1 MAPTKISLF
10 ETDEYYTKECNCW
23 KTLVAGDGVS
33 VLRNTKH
40 HQSCIKFDKNREL
53 CWLDYQLSLLKSVP
67 ACLTIGRDEKR
78 YKGLMNNDIIPGFI
92 TTTRP
97 SKEILPGVVEVYC
110 NDRLPPGKV
119 DLKND
124 KGEVVGTIENLE
136 FKCDGVVPE
145 FPSDFLNTDTLKPV
159 LPIDHV
165 DVGVF
170 CDPPVGSHEQ
180 GEKIT

>member
-1 MAPTKISLF
+1 MEHTPEKTIF

-23 KTLVAGDGVS
+23 KLMTGLETRR
-33 VLRNTKH
+33 LMNTKH
-40 HQSCIKFDKNREL
+40 HESCAKFDKDREL
-53 CWLDYQLSLLKSVP
+53 CWLDHIVQKVKPNVSLSRIMEYP
-67 ACLTIGRDEKR
+67 NGMA
-78 YKGLMNNDIIPGFI
+78 MPGFLKI
-92 TTTRP
+92 EP
-97 SKEILPGVVEVYC
+97 KEIPLAPGVVEVYC
-110 NDRLPPGKV
+110 NDKIPEGKV
-119 DLKND
+119 DFKND

-145 FPSDFLNTDTLKPV
+145 FPSDFLNADTLKPV

-170 CDPPVGSHEQ
+170 CDPPAGSHEQ